1 MRPLSIC
8 ILLTVFTLSLH
19 AEESDTMTVAP
30 EDLST
35 YVSKK
40 DRDIKHID
48 LSDLYRKIDKLI
60 DDAPQFISEYESKID
75 EMKQKLAQ
83 TTDKEMHLLQTI
95 DLSYKYESFNGDSA
109 QAYTVRSLQEAK
121 EGGFTELEGL
131 CATHLAYLCTFM
143 GSQTEALTLLG
154 RIQPANL
161 NREAR
166 YMYYRAYMMAY
177 ANLSNNTQL
186 GSMRQEFGTLYQQMM
201 DSLLTA
207 AVPGSEA
214 YYSHLEPVMA
224 GRGDFIE
231 ALEMNDKRLNI
242 SQEGT
247 HENAIVCYSRYALY
261 RQMGNMEMAK
271 YWLCKSAIDDIRNAV
286 MDQMSLIALA
296 ELLEQEGDNER
307 ATRYISFTWECN
319 RRFSPHMRSW
329 QIAPLLSAIEANYQA
344 KIDHKNHILTTLS
357 IGSTALI
364 LLLFLMFMTAYSRQR
379 KSSKSEKQY
388 KKENEQLKEET
399 EKLQRINDS
408 LNGYNKELF
417 AIKEKLEQELHGH

>member
-60 DDAPQFISEYESKID
+60 DDAPRFISEYESKID

-214 YYSHLEPVMA
+214 YYSHLEPVVA

-231 ALEMNDKRLNI
+231 ALEMNDKRLN
-242 SQEGT
+242 
-247 HENAIVCYSRYALY
+247 
-261 RQMGNMEMAK
+261 
-271 YWLCKSAIDDIRNAV
+271 
-286 MDQMSLIALA
+286 
-296 ELLEQEGDNER
+296 
-307 ATRYISFTWECN
+307 
-319 RRFSPHMRSW
+319 
-329 QIAPLLSAIEANYQA
+329 
-344 KIDHKNHILTTLS
+344 
-357 IGSTALI
+357 
-364 LLLFLMFMTAYSRQR
+364 
-379 KSSKSEKQY
+379 
-388 KKENEQLKEET
+388 
-399 EKLQRINDS
+399 
-408 LNGYNKELF
+408 
-417 AIKEKLEQELHGH
+417 